1 MGVNMKLDIAWPRRC
16 FQRRRHQEIWL
27 LEAILLERK
36 LVGDRPSMQVV
47 CRLGVIDE
55 SRTNDTGAQG
65 QILGLPIPCPK
76 VR

>member
-36 LVGDRPSMQVV
+36 LVGDRR
-47 CRLGVIDE
+47 CRLFAGW
-55 SRTNDTGAQG
+55 A
-65 QILGLPIPCPK
+65 
-76 VR
+76 